1 MSARAI
7 EARDVART
15 FGGGLGILRRRRRVH
30 AVMGVS
36 LDVGAGETL
45 GVVGETGS
53 GKTTLARMLAGLDRP
68 TSGAVLLDGAE
79 TSALAQEGRKA
90 LARTIQYV
98 FQNPVASLNP
108 RRTVAQTLAAPLARL
123 DVSPRAERAARIA
136 RLLDDVGLS
145 PALLDRYP
153 HEISGGQAQRVA
165 IARALAAEARM
176 LVLDEP
182 VSALDVSVQAQILN
196 LLADLKAE
204 HGLTYVFI
212 GHDLAVVESDAD
224 RIAVMYFGR
233 IVEIA
238 PAGRLFHQPR
248 HPYTD
253 LLRRSAPRLG
263 AARSTRPAGAPTELP
278 DPTRPPRGC
287 AFAARCPLAD
297 ARCRAERPPLAGD
310 GAGETL
316 GDVGET
322 ASGKTTLARMLAGLD
337 RPTSRAVLLDGAE
350 TSALAQEGR

>member
-1 MSARAI
+1 VSAPAI
-7 EARDVART
+7 EARNVART
-15 FGGGLGILRRRRRVH
+15 FGGGLGLLRRRRRVH
-30 AVMGVS
+30 AVMDVS
-36 LDVGAGETL
+36 LEVRSRETL

-79 TSALAQEGRKA
+79 AGALAGQGRKT

-108 RRTVAQTLAAPLARL
+108 RRTTAQTLAAPLARL
-123 DVSPRAERAARIA
+123 RIAPRADRAQRLA

-153 HEISGGQAQRVA
+153 HELSGGQAQRVA

-196 LLADLKAE
+196 LLAKLKAE

-212 GHDLAVVESDAD
+212 SHDLAVVESVAD

-238 PAGRLFHQPR
+238 PARRLFQAPR

-263 AARSTRPAGAPTELP
+263 VERAARPAGAPAELP
-278 DPTRPPRGC
+278 DPTRPPEGC
-287 AFAARCPLAD
+287 AFAARCPRAD
-297 ARCRAERPPLAGD
+297 ARCRADRPALAVDDSGAGVACWRPLA
-310 GAGETL
+310 
-316 GDVGET
+316 
-322 ASGKTTLARMLAGLD
+322 
-337 RPTSRAVLLDGAE
+337 
-350 TSALAQEGR
+350 